1 MCVRLR
7 VFVCVCVFGVGAK
20 VAPVKAAA
28 AVVDPV
34 SAANEGLL
42 NVNRDRRRYRLP
54 SLYSRPRSLH
64 RNKDGD
70 KNRRK

>member
-1 MCVRLR
+1 MYALD
-7 VFVCVCVFGVGAK
+7 AANI
-20 VAPVKAAA
+20 APVKEAA
-28 AVVDPV
+28 AVVVVPV

-70 KNRRK
+70 PDKNRRK